1 MGKDIIV
8 IHTFEELLE
17 HEQEIVD
24 RINAMP
30 MGGNLFIAHPFMLL
44 EELGIHLTDEVIE
57 EIKDR
62 EPYLSAL
69 SPTSYYALKETKE
82 DQRIR
87 YHLRGLFRRTP
98 EIRREE
104 P

>member
-1 MGKDIIV
+1 MRRDTIV

-17 HEQEIVD
+17 YEQEVVD
-24 RINAMP
+24 RINATP
-30 MGGNLFIAHPFMLL
+30 KGGNLFMAHPFLLL
-44 EELGIHLTDEVIE
+44 EELGVQLTDEVIE

-69 SPTSYYALKETKE
+69 SPISYYTLRETQE
-82 DQRIR
+82 DQHIR